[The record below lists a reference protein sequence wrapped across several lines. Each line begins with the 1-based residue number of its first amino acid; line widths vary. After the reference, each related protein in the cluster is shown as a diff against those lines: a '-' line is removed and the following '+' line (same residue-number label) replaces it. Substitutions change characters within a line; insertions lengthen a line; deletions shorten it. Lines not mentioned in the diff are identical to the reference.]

1 MNDDAQTH
9 LAKEEIARIAATCVR
24 CGLCLPHC
32 PSYRVERNEADS
44 PRGRLALMLALVQDS
59 ANARSTASLDRCL
72 ACGAC
77 EQVCPPKVSFVRAL
91 SMTRTHVAPANESSF
106 GAVARLMSARPAFF
120 AAGARIATHI
130 RRWLPTPWRR
140 RLNLDGVAGM
150 RIAKLR
156 PRNAANIPRTRQPLR
171 LLGGC
176 TANALEHNAIAAVE
190 RIALLI
196 GQPLVVDTQH
206 CCGALQMHLGRV
218 SRSRAPQWDGGEEC
232 LVINSGCMTQW
243 QRLLGDGRVTGI
255 ATWLDRTVA
264 LLANQLR
271 HTSLRIALHT
281 PCSQQMF
288 VGEISAMTR
297 MLQRIPG
304 IVMLQMPLQPRCC
317 GAAGTYFLNQPQA
330 SRQLADEMAA
340 HLVEMQPDVVVSAN
354 GGCRAQLGQALFE
367 RGIATR
373 VVHPAELIA
382 ELLEEQR

>member
-1 MNDDAQTH
+1 MSDDAQTH
-9 LAKEEIARIAATCVR
+9 LAKEEIARIVATCVR

-44 PRGRLALMLALVQDS
+44 PRGRLALMLALMEDGAS
-59 ANARSTASLDRCL
+59 APSTSSLDRCL

-77 EQVCPPKVSFVRAL
+77 EQVCPPKVSFVRAMGL
-91 SMTRTHVAPANESSF
+91 TRTHIAPARESSF
-106 GAVARLMSARPAFF
+106 GVAVRLMSARPKFF
-120 AAGARIATHI
+120 AMSARIATRM

-140 RLNLDGVAGM
+140 RLNLDGLA
-150 RIAKLR
+150 RLQAH
-156 PRNAANIPRTRQPLR
+156 AALSSDTAMKFTATQPIR
-171 LLGGC
+171 LLAGC
-176 TANALEHNAIAAVE
+176 SANALEHSAIAAIE
-190 RIALLI
+190 RIAQLT
-196 GQPLVVDTQH
+196 GQPLVVDAQH
-206 CCGALQMHLGRV
+206 CCGALQMHLGR
-218 SRSRAPQWDGGEEC
+218 APNVRKPQSDEAEEW

-243 QRLLGDGRVTGI
+243 QRLRGGGCVSGI
-255 ATWLDRTVA
+255 ATWLDRSVA
-264 LLANQLR
+264 LLADRLR

-281 PCSQQMF
+281 PCSQQM
-288 VGEISAMTR
+288 VADEIAGMTR

-304 IVMLQMPLQPRCC
+304 IVMLKMPLQPRCC

-330 SRQLADEMAA
+330 SQQLADEMAA